1 MNDIKETEFDRID
14 KSIDVIGAYSP
25 CLEATVRDAVEK
37 MQTNQ
42 VLQVLNTDK
51 VAAEITIPYYC
62 DRMGYPYELRQLDE
76 SMFEI
81 LIRKV
86 EMK

>member
-1 MNDIKETEFDRID
+1 MNHVKETEFEKID

-25 CLEATVRDAVEK
+25 CLEAMVRDTVKK
-37 MQTNQ
+37 MHTNQ

-51 VAAEITIPYYC
+51 VAAEITLPYYC

-76 SMFEI
+76 SLFEI